1 MKKNAKQLVDSIIA
15 QTIELA
21 ELSGVN
27 VKTPIAKIQ
36 HNQENSRKGTSG
48 ATGGLRILVN
58 EGYFNVHKQLS
69 EIIEKLKQEGRPYS
83 NATISM
89 GLLNLVK
96 ERVLMRF
103 RDNGDKKWKYII
115 RK

>member
-1 MKKNAKQLVDSIIA
+1 MKKNAKQLADSIIT

-21 ELSGVN
+21 KLAGVN
-27 VKTPIAKIQ
+27 IEIPKAKIQ
-36 HNQENSRKGTSG
+36 YNQKNSRKGTAG
-48 ATGGLRILVN
+48 AAGGLRILVD

-96 ERVLMRF
+96 ERILMRF